1 MFLEHNPGGAIDKIQ
16 LTNTQKYCTKL
27 SLHTFTFSLAEF
39 NLFIYIF
46 LFFEFQQEEVSFA
59 S

>member
-1 MFLEHNPGGAIDKIQ
+1 
-16 LTNTQKYCTKL
+16 
-27 SLHTFTFSLAEF
+27 LAEF

-59 S
+59 SWTKINRLWSKYSTT